1 MQKKLTFELNHF
13 LFQFFIIIVIIYS
26 LNVKGKLDAGLDI
39 AGVVTAGL
47 EAELNKLTSDC
58 DKANDLSIEY
68 YATDLPDKN
77 PTNVEDLVKLIQEF
91 PSRLRTINDGLGV
104 PIKVNVFYWF
114 LKEWLVNVL
123 RDLFPPC
130 VARGE

>member
-1 MQKKLTFELNHF
+1 MFAE
-13 LFQFFIIIVIIYS
+13 
-26 LNVKGKLDAGLDI
+26 
-39 AGVVTAGL
+39 L
-47 EAELNKLTSDC
+47 EAKLNKLTSHC

-91 PSRLRTINDGLGV
+91 PSRFRTINDGLGV
-104 PIKVNVFYWF
+104 PIEVNVFYCF

-123 RDLFPPC
+123 R
-130 VARGE
+130 